1 MMIMQSTNI
10 TSVIENLKVNCN
22 ILGQFKEVNDPE
34 KSYRSKIKLVE
45 ENVEKLKTKIKDWL
59 KKLLII

>member
-1 MMIMQSTNI
+1 MIMQSTNI

-34 KSYRSKIKLVE
+34 KSYQSKIKLLE

>member
-34 KSYRSKIKLVE
+34 KSYQSKIRRKC
-45 ENVEKLKTKIKDWL
+45 
-59 KKLLII
+59 